1 MAHIK
6 SKKLNK
12 YIDAFRKYSNSMSVV
27 NEHYRIELAR
37 VKSKDKNNYLDPL
50 DSNTQ
55 IRDYHLKRSRKLF
68 KKLVKLEIKLFG
80 KRLL

>member
-6 SKKLNK
+6 SKKLKK
-12 YIDAFRKYSNSMSVV
+12 YLNTFRKYIRSSFVV
-27 NEHYRIELAR
+27 KEHLRIELTK

-55 IRDYHLKRSRKLF
+55 IRDYHLKKSRKLF
-68 KKLVKLEIKLFG
+68 KKLVEFEIELFG
-80 KRLL
+80 KRLI

>member
-1 MAHIK
+1 MDHIR
-6 SKKLNK
+6 SKKLKK
-12 YIDAFRKYSNSMSVV
+12 YINTFRKYTHSLSVI
-27 NEHYRIELAR
+27 NEHYRIELTT
-37 VKSKDKNNYLDPL
+37 KQNIL

-55 IRDYHLKRSRKLF
+55 IRDHHIKRSRKLF